1 MEKLTPNH
9 RRQFLSCLP
18 LRPLRPLREAISFPL
33 RPLRDVSERSR
44 AKPVAIQKSKA
55 RTPLILLARV
65 MVLFGWA

>member
-44 AKPVAIQKSKA
+44 AKPVAGGVSSKQ
-55 RTPLILLARV
+55 
-65 MVLFGWA
+65 